1 MLKIEVEKYDVKFT
15 AKGSKFEVWRD
26 ATLAISAIITEI
38 ASHSKDPKVE
48 KENFCNYLKETV
60 SLGIKAKSEI
70 DYDAE
75 MRKAIDS
82 LGDSP
87 KEILLKALG
96 EAILAID
103 KKNKGKSEESENE
116 K

>member
-38 ASHSKDPKVE
+38 SSQSKDPKVE

-60 SLGIKAKSEI
+60 PFGIKDKTER

-87 KEILLKALG
+87 EEIFLKALG
-96 EAILAID
+96 EVILLTD
-103 KKNKGKSEESENE
+103 KKNKGKSEESENG